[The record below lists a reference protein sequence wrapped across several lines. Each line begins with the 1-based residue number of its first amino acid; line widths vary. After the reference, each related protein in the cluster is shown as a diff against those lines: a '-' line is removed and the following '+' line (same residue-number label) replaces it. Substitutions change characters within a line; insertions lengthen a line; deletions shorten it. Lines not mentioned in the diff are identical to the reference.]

1 MKKLALAT
9 LSLIALGFTTA
20 CGEDTIASPTTPT
33 PAAQAAVSVSVD
45 PRPLVAQPSTDP
57 AFQWELRFNLTVHE
71 TAGLGVHI
79 NNTRL
84 TITERPSGTVVF
96 SDRAGADDIVAA
108 AGTNRVEAL
117 GSLTGSFD
125 DIRYTLPGG
134 GRKALATFIFEVTD
148 DNAQSFEVTA
158 QARIE

>member
-1 MKKLALAT
+1 MKKLAFTT
-9 LSLIALGFTTA
+9 LSLIALGFTAA
-20 CGEDTIASPTTPT
+20 CGEDTVASPTTPT
-33 PAAQAAVSVSVD
+33 PAAQAAVSVSVE
-45 PRPLVAQPSTDP
+45 PRPLDAQPSTDP

-71 TAGLGVHI
+71 SAGLGVHI

-96 SDRAGADDIVAA
+96 SDRAGADDIIAG

-134 GRKALATFIFEVTD
+134 GRRALATFTFQMTD
-148 DNAQSFEVTA
+148 DNGQSFEVTA